1 MCLQRREYAPTA
13 QSRNGQLALWRIQK
27 GMTMMENEKGKMVCV
42 CVEHLSEEARREVAL
57 AIREA
62 RRPLARGAKKKKDSL
77 LHKDRLFVVKELL
90 DLHFKADMPWNAAIK
105 ALRRRSAY
113 APKMKSVSNGS
124 WIVYALRQKKADER
138 AVRGGLPD

>member
-1 MCLQRREYAPTA
+1 MD
-13 QSRNGQLALWRIQK
+13 NG
-27 GMTMMENEKGKMVCV
+27 EEKIVCV
-42 CVEHLSEEARREVAL
+42 CVEHLSEEARQAFAL

-62 RRPLARGAKKKKDSL
+62 RRPLARGAKKKKDNL

-138 AVRGGLPD
+138 AVRGGLPERRTGIGD

>member
-1 MCLQRREYAPTA
+1 
-13 QSRNGQLALWRIQK
+13 
-27 GMTMMENEKGKMVCV
+27 MENEAGKIVGV

-62 RRPLARGAKKKKDSL
+62 RRPLARGAKKKKDNL

-90 DLHFKADMPWNAAIK
+90 DLHFKADMPWNAAIR

-113 APKMKSVSNGS
+113 GQKMKSVSNGS
-124 WIVYALRQKKADER
+124 WIVYALRQKKADEQ
-138 AVRGGLPD
+138 AARGGLPERRTGIEPQQEMLNLNSR

>member
-1 MCLQRREYAPTA
+1 
-13 QSRNGQLALWRIQK
+13 
-27 GMTMMENEKGKMVCV
+27 MENEAGKIVGV

-62 RRPLARGAKKKKDSL
+62 RRPLARAAKKKKDNL

-90 DLHFKADMPWNAAIK
+90 DLHFKADMPWNAAIR

-113 APKMKSVSNGS
+113 GQKMKSVSNGS
-124 WIVYALRQKKADER
+124 WIVYALRQKKADEQ
-138 AVRGGLPD
+138 AARGGLPERRTGIEPQQEMLNLNSR

>member
-1 MCLQRREYAPTA
+1 MD
-13 QSRNGQLALWRIQK
+13 NG
-27 GMTMMENEKGKMVCV
+27 EGKIVCV
-42 CVEHLSEEARREVAL
+42 CVEHLSEEARQAFAL

-62 RRPLARGAKKKKDSL
+62 RRPMARGAKKKKDNL

-138 AVRGGLPD
+138 AVRGGLPERRTGIEPRQETFNLNSR

>member
-1 MCLQRREYAPTA
+1 
-13 QSRNGQLALWRIQK
+13 
-27 GMTMMENEKGKMVCV
+27 MENEKEKVVGV

-62 RRPLARGAKKKKDSL
+62 RRPLARGAKKKKDNL

-90 DLHFKADMPWNAAIK
+90 DLHFKAEMPWNAAIK

-113 APKMKSVSNGS
+113 GQKMKSVSNGS
-124 WIVYALRQKKADER
+124 WIVYALRQKKADEQ
-138 AVRGGLPD
+138 AARGGLPERRTGIEPQQEMFNLNSR

>member
-1 MCLQRREYAPTA
+1 M
-13 QSRNGQLALWRIQK
+13 QK
-27 GMTMMENEKGKMVCV
+27 NEAGKIVGV

-62 RRPLARGAKKKKDSL
+62 RRPLARGAKKKKDAMI
-77 LHKDRLFVVKELL
+77 HKDRLFVVKELL
-90 DLHFKADMPWNAAIK
+90 DLHFKANMPWNAAIK

-138 AVRGGLPD
+138 AVRGGLPERITGKDNVPQQEMFNLNSR

>member
-1 MCLQRREYAPTA
+1 MD
-13 QSRNGQLALWRIQK
+13 
-27 GMTMMENEKGKMVCV
+27 NEEEKIVCV
-42 CVEHLSEEARREVAL
+42 CVEHLSEEARQAFAL

-62 RRPLARGAKKKKDSL
+62 RRPLARGAKKKKDIL

-113 APKMKSVSNGS
+113 GPKMKSVSNGS

-138 AVRGGLPD
+138 DVRGGLPERSTGIGD

>member
-1 MCLQRREYAPTA
+1 M
-13 QSRNGQLALWRIQK
+13 QK
-27 GMTMMENEKGKMVCV
+27 NEAGKIVGV

-62 RRPLARGAKKKKDSL
+62 RRPLARGAKKKKDNL

-90 DLHFKADMPWNAAIK
+90 DLHFKADMPWNAAIR

-113 APKMKSVSNGS
+113 GQKMKSVSNGS
-124 WIVYALRQKKADER
+124 WIVYALRQKKADEQ
-138 AVRGGLPD
+138 AARGGLPERRTGIEPQQEMLNLNSR

>member
-1 MCLQRREYAPTA
+1 
-13 QSRNGQLALWRIQK
+13 
-27 GMTMMENEKGKMVCV
+27 MENEAGKMVGV

-62 RRPLARGAKKKKDSL
+62 RRPLARGAKKKKDAL
-77 LHKDRLFVVKELL
+77 IHKDRLFVVKELL

-113 APKMKSVSNGS
+113 GPKMKSVSNGS
-124 WIVYALRQKKADER
+124 WIVYALRQKKADEK